1 MRNTYTF
8 PAIFDYAD
16 DGISIIFP
24 DLPECFSCSETT
36 EEALKDAEKVLGLC
50 LYNMEDNNEPT
61 PEPTP
66 LDKVQCEPNQKTVLI
81 KVWMPIVRNEMET
94 ASVKKTLTIPAWL
107 NKLAEEQQVNYSQI
121 LQAALKDYLGVKE
134 RI

>member
-16 DGISIIFP
+16 DGISISFP

-36 EEALKDAEKVLGLC
+36 EEALKDAEEVLGLC
-50 LYNMEDNNEPT
+50 LYNREDNNEPI
-61 PEPTP
+61 PEPAP
-66 LDKVQCEPNQKTVLI
+66 LDKVHCELNQKIVLI
-81 KVWMPIVRNEMET
+81 KIWIPIVRNEMET

-107 NKLAEEQQVNYSQI
+107 NKLGEDN
-121 LQAALKDYLGVKE
+121 
-134 RI
+134 